1 MVVDL
6 SKIDLREKPL
16 LLLKSMSGKTI
27 CPISSAMN
35 ISGEIL
41 YNEVSK
47 LSFSVPRYHD
57 GHETEHYDDI
67 ISFKLIDWHDVG
79 RFIVVNPAIT
89 DSGIKEIKD
98 VTAYSLEYEF
108 TFKKITLEESTYNFW
123 NPATPDSTILGI
135 ILSYMPS
142 WKVGEVDS
150 SLVGTYRT
158 FDAQEENLYDFMK
171 STLQTTYSCIFEFD
185 TYARKVN
192 VRNAAKEANQKPIY
206 FSTENLIKELHV
218 EENSD
223 DIVTVLDVSGAEGVD
238 IRAVNPMGT
247 NKIYNLDYYMNEINF
262 SPEMIEKWNRWK
274 QTFEENQEPYYNLVM
289 QRNLKIAA
297 YETELAALTDIKG
310 EYSKYDNQR
319 AVTIQAIA
327 QRLQTQS
334 ELNAINS
341 QLNATQSKINA
352 QTSKVN
358 SIKSSIDDLTRQ
370 LKEINNRCSFESFFT
385 DEEYKE
391 LNKYF
396 IEDSIQDSTFVASSV
411 PSYTKKKTYTKI
423 PTSEEIRIS
432 FTNSK
437 VSQKTIDNNTILYN
451 ISGGDVVVN
460 TLSNNVLSNVI
471 QGELISGAVNE
482 VNGDGTNT
490 PHELTV
496 SLYLANGVQNGISF
510 KTSNFTYNGDA
521 WIVTQESNIF
531 FITLQSGGYTYT
543 EDVTAFDKN
552 TVEWDLYQY
561 GKDILQ
567 TKSGTTYTFDLDLED
582 FLSLDDFTSF
592 KNEIELGQ
600 KVYLKVTQGVI
611 RPVVVGVE
619 LDYNTI
625 ETIRIQ
631 FGSSF
636 DINNSTYDLIDLTR
650 EAVSMGKRVDFSKY
664 SFNQFID
671 SGAST
676 SVNEFMNSALDAA
689 VNAIISS
696 SGQAFSIDGTGIRLR
711 RWDDEDAGT
720 YDDEQIW
727 GNNNSIMFTRDNWST
742 ASIGIGKFVDDN
754 LGELYGIVA
763 PNIVGTLLAGQNL
776 VIESQ
781 KKDGGIAV
789 FKVDAD
795 GAVLHN
801 SKFEL
806 VNANNYGHIVLDPD
820 VGFGIGAYPVIK
832 EADGVKQ
839 FDYDSANDS
848 GNAKFWVDMDGNVHF
863 RGTLEGANGKFSGEL
878 QAASGTFQGQ
888 MTAGSININDQFIVD
903 RNGNVTANQGIFKG
917 TLQGANYQT
926 ANGINMLNSDGQFKS
941 DYLDL
946 GNITL
951 NGQTGDITLGGNIY
965 ISGNIQWGSSNSPV
979 SVQYSANGVS
989 GWHTTYSSTDYFA
1002 RYSYDGGQT
1011 WTSAVK
1017 IQGTDGINGT
1027 NGSDANVNAQNV
1039 FNALTS
1045 DGTKFGC
1052 FSNNGNSLYINATYI
1067 QTGSLNADLITTGS
1081 LKSRDIY
1088 LYKVMNGA
1096 SSSNSGGVIHFRD
1109 NASSAYDF
1117 GYFCYDNAGS
1127 GTASEATSR
1136 IILNS
1141 TGALKLYSSGSMA
1154 IQSAGALYLY
1164 GQNGGVQIQATSRFD
1179 ITTGSDSY
1187 GATAYINNARIITVD
1202 NISQY
1207 SSGGTSTAVFG

>member
-41 YNEVSK
+41 YNEISK
-47 LSFSVPRYHD
+47 LSFSIPRHHD
-57 GHETEHYDDI
+57 GHETKHYDDI
-67 ISFKLIDWHDVG
+67 VSFKLIDWHNIG

-89 DSGIKEIKD
+89 DSGINEIKD

-108 TFKKITLEESTYNFW
+108 TFKKISLEESTYNFW

-150 SLVGTYRT
+150 SLVGKYRT

-185 TYARKVN
+185 TYTRKVN

-341 QLNATQSKINA
+341 QLNATQSRINA

-370 LKEINNRCSFESFFT
+370 LKEINDRCSFESFFT

-411 PSYTKKKTYTKI
+411 PSYTKKKTYTKVADTQRVTLAI
-423 PTSEEIRIS
+423 TNADVSFKTLSE
-432 FTNSK
+432 
-437 VSQKTIDNNTILYN
+437 NNFLYSV
-451 ISGGDVVVN
+451 SGGEIVVN
-460 TLSNNVLSNVI
+460 TFVNNELTSVI
-471 QGELISGAVNE
+471 QSEVISGALNAVTGE
-482 VNGDGTNT
+482 GADT
-490 PHELTV
+490 PHALTV
-496 SLYLANGVQNGISF
+496 SLYLANGTNNGKGF
-510 KTSNFTYNGDA
+510 QTSNFTFSGNTWSIRRSSDTLSA
-521 WIVTQESNIF
+521 
-531 FITLQSGGYTYT
+531 TLQDGGYTYT
-543 EDVTAFDKN
+543 EDTTAFDKN

-600 KVYLKVTQGVI
+600 KVYLKVTQGII

-650 EAVSMGKRVDFSKY
+650 EAVNMGKRVDFSKY

-689 VNAIISS
+689 VNSIISS

-711 RWDDEDAGT
+711 QWDDEDAGT
-720 YDDEQIW
+720 YKNEQIW
-727 GNNNSIMFTRDNWST
+727 MNNNSIMFTRDNWST

-754 LGELYGIVA
+754 LGELYGVVA
-763 PNIVGTLLAGQNL
+763 PNIVGTLIAGENL

-781 KKDGGIAV
+781 KKDGDRQV

-795 GAVLHN
+795 GVTLYNGDIDVTYGDAEITISPNIGIAVGKYNLKN
-801 SKFEL
+801 NDGSLNET
-806 VNANNYGHIVLDPD
+806 NA
-820 VGFGIGAYPVIK
+820 
-832 EADGVKQ
+832 Q
-839 FDYDSANDS
+839 
-848 GNAKFWVDMDGNVHF
+848 FWVDTDGNVHMKGKLEAAS
-863 RGTLEGANGKFSGEL
+863 GTFSGEL
-878 QAASGTFQGQ
+878 QAATGTFQGQ
-888 MTAGSININDQFIVD
+888 MTAGSININNQFIVD
-903 RNGNVTANQGIFKG
+903 SNGNVTANQGVFKG
-917 TLQGANYQT
+917 TIYGANLRDSNNQP
-926 ANGINMLNSDGQFKS
+926 IMNSSEQIKA
-941 DYLDL
+941 DYLSL
-946 GNITL
+946 KGLTIT
-951 NGQTGDITLGGNIY
+951 NNSGQTTFAVSNDGKITVNGNVTLG
-965 ISGNIQWGSSNSPV
+965 SG
-979 SVQYSANGVS
+979 
-989 GWHTTYSSTDYFA
+989 ST
-1002 RYSYDGGQT
+1002 
-1011 WTSAVK
+1011 
-1017 IQGTDGINGT
+1017 INW
-1027 NGSDANVNAQNV
+1027 ANVNEQNTQWNKAYQVSTDALSTANTANNNAIAASNSASNAQNTAASAQLAAYYAQ
-1039 FNALTS
+1039 NA
-1045 DGTKFGC
+1045 
-1052 FSNNGNSLYINATYI
+1052 
-1067 QTGSLNADLITTGS
+1067 
-1081 LKSRDIY
+1081 
-1088 LYKVMNGA
+1088 
-1096 SSSNSGGVIHFRD
+1096 
-1109 NASSAYDF
+1109 
-1117 GYFCYDNAGS
+1117 
-1127 GTASEATSR
+1127 ASEDAQKIQQIVNGTYQGGAFISGKVLYYPQIMGTS
-1136 IILNS
+1136 IFGN
-1141 TGALKLYSSGSMA
+1141 T
-1154 IQSAGALYLY
+1154 IQF
-1164 GQNGGVQIQATSRFD
+1164 GQNGAYGYLQPGV
-1179 ITTGSDSY
+1179 GSY
-1187 GATAYINNARIITVD
+1187 GTGIVQLHGSQSLKLSSNGYVTLTPGYGSHISLDCEAMYVDVRYNNQWHSLAELFRACNIN
-1202 NISQY
+1202 
-1207 SSGGTSTAVFG
+1207 